1 MKKLNELVGGHYLA
15 TKKVVNKKPGFV
27 SLSTLT
33 SVEANL
39 QLQLL
44 FHSFWICSFSA
55 RGVASSIY
63 RTVVDHL
70 NSEEDTGSRF
80 RSCNEFTI

>member
-1 MKKLNELVGGHYLA
+1 MNNAVSSSNFD
-15 TKKVVNKKPGFV
+15 KVKSEEEKV
-27 SLSTLT
+27 SQMAAKVSDDGTLGKNSTT
-33 SVEANL
+33 EGPA
-39 QLQLL
+39 
-44 FHSFWICSFSA
+44 SFFGSTSFSA